1 MALLD
6 DILAW
11 TQALPQWQQDAA
23 RRLFQKPDGLSNEDY
38 DTLYA
43 LLKAAHDLPN
53 PEGLKAVP
61 LSKDH
66 LPASTGNGDTVVLK
80 AMRDLKHVNCI
91 APNQVLSFEPTGM
104 TVIYGGNGSG
114 KSGYA
119 RVLKRGCRA
128 RDQNEQVL
136 PDANDPA
143 AQKCTPEAVFD
154 IEAGGTAKEV
164 RWSAK
169 VDPPVELASI
179 AVFDCH
185 CARLYLTKEQEVAYL
200 PYGLDIVEALANTV
214 LPELER
220 RLNQEVAGIST
231 DSAQFAYLQGDTA
244 VGNLIAG
251 LSHKT
256 APEAVKKL
264 ATLSDQ
270 EKQRAEEL
278 DRTLGEAD
286 PAAKARELR
295 LSAERIKEVV
305 QKLDAVVAMVAEQAV
320 KKLQKIAQEAQEAAQ
335 AEQAAAKLLHS
346 GEDLLPGTGEA
357 AWKALFEAARK
368 FSVEQAYPDKPF
380 PNTGDNA
387 VCVLCQQPIQ
397 NAADRMTRF
406 EKYVQDDVAKT
417 AVAKKKE
424 LAAAVEQL
432 RQANLTI
439 GVQGALARE
448 LDQLDLTISGQ
459 ITAFEAAISGHRQGI
474 LDAAVSQAWDSLP
487 ELVGNPRKT
496 LRNLAAR
503 QYRRSRDY
511 QRHAMKPERKR

>member
-11 TQALPQWQQDAA
+11 TQTLPQWQQDAA

-43 LLKAAHDLPN
+43 LLKAAHDLPSRD
-53 PEGLKAVP
+53 GLTAVP

-80 AMRDLKHVNCI
+80 AIRDLKHVNCI

-119 RVLKRGCRA
+119 RVMKRACRA
-128 RDQNEQVL
+128 RDQIEQVL

-143 AQKCTPEAVFD
+143 AQKCTPEAVFN
-154 IEAGGTAKEV
+154 IEVGGRAKEV

-169 VDPPVELASI
+169 ADPPEELASI

-185 CARLYLTKEQEVAYL
+185 CARVYVTKEQEVAYL

-220 RLNQEVAGIST
+220 RLNQEMAGIST
-231 DSAQFAYLQGDTA
+231 DAAQFNNLLGDTA
-244 VGNLIAG
+244 VGALIAG
-251 LSHKT
+251 LNHKT
-256 APEAVKKL
+256 LPEDVKEL
-264 ATLSDQ
+264 ARLSDE

-286 PAAKARELR
+286 PAAKAKELR
-295 LSAERIKEVV
+295 LSAERIKEVA
-305 QKLDAVVAMVAEQAV
+305 QKLDAVVAMVDEQAV
-320 KKLQKIAQEAQEAAQ
+320 KKLQKIAQDAQEAAL
-335 AEQAAAKLLHS
+335 AEQTAAKLLHS

-368 FSVEQAYPDKPF
+368 FSVEQAYPGKAF
-380 PNTGDNA
+380 PNTGNDA
-387 VCVLCQQPIQ
+387 VCVLCQQPLEVRLHRSAMI
-397 NAADRMTRF
+397 
-406 EKYVQDDVAKT
+406 
-417 AVAKKKE
+417 
-424 LAAAVEQL
+424 
-432 RQANLTI
+432 
-439 GVQGALARE
+439 QGAE
-448 LDQLDLTISGQ
+448 S
-459 ITAFEAAISGHRQGI
+459 S
-474 LDAAVSQAWDSLP
+474 
-487 ELVGNPRKT
+487 
-496 LRNLAAR
+496 
-503 QYRRSRDY
+503 
-511 QRHAMKPERKR
+511 